1 MKLADAARNLALYER
16 AQRELDLGQKAIS
29 KGLAALEQTRE
40 EEYARI
46 DGALGSP
53 ALVIPRAANRKLSPV
68 DLVDVGGDRKRPIA
82 RAPFCSATY
91 MPIAQTCPSSCTFKG
106 RGCFAGSGYS
116 GRAVRRLEELARG
129 KTAYELALAEAQALD
144 RLDRKGVVPDGGRDG
159 KSRRDL
165 RLHVSGDVTDV
176 LGLDAV
182 AEAVARWQRR
192 GGGSAWS
199 FTHAWRALPR
209 ERWRTISVLASV
221 ETAAQVEEAKAQS
234 YVPALTVREFPK
246 GERPFQIPGSSTTFI
261 PCPAET
267 RGTTCVEC
275 RLCLDRELFLHE
287 KDRGIS
293 FAAHGMAVTAAKK
306 RLPMFG
312 TLFGTIP

>member
-1 MKLADAARNLALYER
+1 MTRAQNDRALELYR
-16 AQRELDLGQKAIS
+16 AAQRELDLGHKTIRQ
-29 KGLAALEQTRE
+29 GLEVLEQPRE
-40 EEYARI
+40 EEFTRI

-53 ALVIPRAANRKLSPV
+53 ALVIPRAANRKLAPV

-106 RGCFAGSGYS
+106 RGCFASAGYS

-129 KTAYELALAEAQALD
+129 KTEFELAMAEADAID
-144 RLDRKGVVPDGGRDG
+144 RLERRGVVPDGGRDG
-159 KSRRDL
+159 KSRRDM
-165 RLHVSGDVTDV
+165 RLHVSGDITDT
-176 LGLDAV
+176 LGLDAI
-182 AEAVARWQRR
+182 AAAVARWQKR

-199 FTHAWRALPR
+199 FTHAWRSLPR
-209 ERWRTISVLASV
+209 GRWRTISILASV
-221 ETAAQVEEAKAQS
+221 ETAQQVAEARTHS
-234 YVPALTVREFPK
+234 YVPALTIREFPSTK
-246 GERPFQIPGSSTTFI
+246 PFKIPGASTTFI

-267 RGTTCVEC
+267 KGTTCVEC
-275 RLCLDRELFLHE
+275 RLCLDREPFLFE
-287 KDRGIS
+287 KDKGIA
-293 FAAHGMAVTAAKK
+293 FAAHGMQVTQAKK